1 MKLFVIL
8 ALVVICSNTV
18 SARNLSRRKPSWPHS
33 TCDTH
38 RVRPSA
44 RMCLLEDGTSYRG
57 SVSVSAYGHRCLRWF
72 KFEWT
77 WGAAKGLGPHN
88 YCRNPDQSLTPWCR
102 VKRGTRIV
110 RELCNIPKCPV
121 PKPPVPPAVDT
132 ELTCGEM
139 PSQKI
144 NKIVGGTM
152 TSIESQ
158 PWVAAIFWHHDFWCG
173 GSLIAPSWVL
183 TAAHCLQNDD
193 GTVINVRHLS
203 VYLGKSNIRVTD
215 VDREQKFT
223 VEQMIIHPKYKDLRP
238 FNNDIALLKIKSQ
251 DGKSAVRTP
260 SVRTVCLPPHL
271 TMLPPGVEC
280 SIAGFGKESDSYY
293 APSSSNFLKQAKVT
307 LLSESVCKR
316 DPFYAKNVTS
326 NMFCAASPTWSTD
339 SCQGDSGGP
348 LMCEVSG
355 RMFVFGV
362 VSWGEGC
369 AKQDKPGVYT
379 RVTNYN
385 NWIAEKTGLPAYT
398 AGVMYPQK

>member
-8 ALVVICSNTV
+8 ALVAICSNTV

-33 TCDTH
+33 TRDTH
-38 RVRPSA
+38 RARPSA
-44 RMCLLEDGTSYRG
+44 RTCLLEDGTSYRG
-57 SVSVSAYGHRCLRWF
+57 SVSVSAYGHSCLRWF

-77 WGAAKGLGPHN
+77 SEAAKGLGPHN

-110 RELCNIPKCPV
+110 RELCNISKCPV
-121 PKPPVPPAVDT
+121 PKPPAPPAVDT

-139 PSQKI
+139 PSQRM
-144 NKIVGGTM
+144 NKIVGGAM

-158 PWVAAIFWHHDFWCG
+158 PWVAAIFHRRSGFGCG
-173 GSLIAPSWVL
+173 GSLIAPCWVL
-183 TAAHCLQNDD
+183 TAAHCFPD
-193 GTVINVRHLS
+193 GENTKIRHLS
-203 VYLGKSNIRVTD
+203 VYLGKSYINDTD
-215 VDREQKFT
+215 ADREQKFT
-223 VEQMIIHPKYKDLRP
+223 VEQMIIHPKYNNSYGSY
-238 FNNDIALLKIKSQ
+238 NNDIALLKIKSQ
-251 DGKSAVRTP
+251 DGKCAVRTP

-280 SIAGFGKESDSYY
+280 SIAGFGKESDRAWHFSQY
-293 APSSSNFLKQAKVT
+293 LKQAKVT
-307 LLSESVCKR
+307 LLSESDCKR
-316 DPFYAKNVTS
+316 DPTYARDLTS

-348 LMCEVSG
+348 LVCEVSG

-385 NWIAEKTGLPAYT
+385 NWIAMKTGLPAYA
-398 AGVMYPQK
+398 AGVMYPTK